1 MNDVYCSTKFKE
13 LQVHVQSRLI
23 YNCCK
28 AWPER
33 VNLDWLEKNPG
44 KLFHTPTM
52 IADRQAMLEGQRT
65 RACNHGC
72 YRYEDQGL
80 VSARS
85 RASKEK
91 ITDIYNPLETLK
103 ISLSN
108 DCNLTCVYCSSEW
121 STAWSRDIDK
131 NGEYNIDGYENEN
144 DNWVKLWNKIK
155 QKNRSTESKFFKL
168 LLKEISLSE
177 GIKNITI
184 LGGEPLLNNG
194 LIELL
199 NTVKDKKINITS
211 GLGIKKNK
219 FKNIIDQIENKKNIS
234 FTLSAESTGS
244 IFEFMRYGSTW
255 KEFLNNLEHLKKSG
269 IKINFLSTI
278 TNLTSFDILNF
289 YEMFEEKH
297 DIYYN
302 PVTDRSFL
310 QPNVLDDRSK
320 ELLINSI
327 DDRLDNLFF
336 SRLKQSISQ
345 KYDYKE
351 KNKLSIFLKEFSKRR
366 NLKLDIFPEHFLK
379 WLGIV

>member
-1 MNDVYCSTKFKE
+1 
-13 LQVHVQSRLI
+13 
-23 YNCCK
+23 
-28 AWPER
+28 
-33 VNLDWLEKNPG
+33 
-44 KLFHTPTM
+44 M

-108 DCNLTCVYCSSEW
+108 DCNLTCVYCSSES

-131 NGEYNIDGYENEN
+131 NGEYNIDGYKNEN

-199 NTVKDKKINITS
+199 NTIKDKKINITS